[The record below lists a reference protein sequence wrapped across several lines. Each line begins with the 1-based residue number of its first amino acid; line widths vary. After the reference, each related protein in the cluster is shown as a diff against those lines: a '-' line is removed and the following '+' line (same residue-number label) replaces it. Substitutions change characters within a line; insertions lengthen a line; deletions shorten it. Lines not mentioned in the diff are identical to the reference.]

1 MSISLTKGQKVDLT
15 KSNPGL
21 SHITVGLGWDP
32 IKNGKRGLFSSFR
45 GQNIDC
51 DASVLMLQDGYLVQ
65 QSDVISFQRLQSLCG
80 SVIHSGD
87 NLTGDGDGDGD
98 DEQIKVTLK
107 EVPVKF
113 DKLVFVVNIYAAASR
128 KQDFGMI
135 ENAYI
140 RLVNSQTQEEL
151 MRYNLSENYAGK
163 TSLIFG
169 EIYRKDGEW
178 RFAAIGSG
186 TKDTSITQLTKRYRQ

>member
-87 NLTGDGDGDGD
+87 NLTGDGDGD